1 MEHEA
6 IEELLAGYV
15 LRSLSG
21 EDAREADRLLS
32 EHVPACALC
41 RDALAGFQDVAA
53 DLALEPAPLA
63 IPDVLLPRLHRGLGP
78 PTPRRRPATV
88 FAAAA
93 SVVAVLGLGGL
104 AVTQGIQASDARKQ
118 ADLVQAV
125 LDLSQQP
132 DASMVP
138 VGPVTEYGRP
148 GVRELYIYG
157 TGVPD
162 PAPGM
167 VYRLWLGSGSSYTW
181 VADFR
186 PDEGL
191 VILHGQFDPALY
203 DRIVVTEVPEGSAH
217 TQPVDETWSSAA

>member
-32 EHVPACALC
+32 EHVPSCAMC
-41 RDALAGFQDVAA
+41 RNVLAGFRDVAS
-53 DLALEPAPLA
+53 DLALEPTPLVAPE
-63 IPDVLLPRLHRGLGP
+63 VLLPRMHRELELP
-78 PTPRRRPATV
+78 APRRRPAAM

-104 AVTQGIQASDARKQ
+104 AVSQGVQASDARKT
-118 ADLVQAV
+118 ADLVRRA

-132 DASMVP
+132 NADQVP
-138 VGPVTEYGRP
+138 VGPVTEIGMP
-148 GVRELYIYG
+148 GNPILYIYG
-157 TGVPD
+157 TNVPD

-167 VYRLWLGSGSSYTW
+167 VYRVWLRSGSTYS
-181 VADFR
+181 VCQDFR
-186 PDEGL
+186 PEDGF
-191 VILHGQFDPALY
+191 VIVECPFDPAGF
-203 DRIVVTEVPEGSAH
+203 DTVVVTEVPEGSAQ
-217 TQPVDETWSSAA
+217 TEPQDQGWRPAA